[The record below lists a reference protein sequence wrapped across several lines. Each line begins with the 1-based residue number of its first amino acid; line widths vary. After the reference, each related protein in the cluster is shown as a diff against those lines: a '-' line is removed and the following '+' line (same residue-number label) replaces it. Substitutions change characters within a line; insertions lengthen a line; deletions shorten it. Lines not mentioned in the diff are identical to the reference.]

1 MRLLP
6 HHEFRGCFA
15 GPELA
20 AQEIEARYNLWMND
34 YHSIDIDSV
43 RQQFPALQ
51 REVDGRPLSF
61 LDGPGGTQVPQRVID
76 AMTRYMTLGSSNLGG
91 SFLTS
96 READEVTD
104 QARLALKDLLNARN
118 PEEIAF
124 GQNMTSLT
132 FSISRSISRSWQPG
146 DEIILTRLDH
156 DANISPWLMAAEERG
171 VTVRWLDFDP
181 SDCMLKLHT
190 LPDMLSEKTRLVAVS
205 YASNAVGSITDV
217 KEVARMAHA
226 QGALVYVD
234 SVHYAPHGLLDVQDL
249 DCDFLACSTYKFFG
263 PHQGVL
269 YGKYELLDDL
279 RAYKVRPAPSKPA
292 GKWETGTQSFES
304 LAGSRAAV
312 EYLAA
317 LGGSGGTRREQLQQG
332 MAAIKAYEL
341 GLSEHFLRCA
351 ADVPGLRVY
360 GVTDI
365 ENLEGRTPTFAV
377 RLEGFSAEE
386 VATRLGEKGIF
397 VWHGHYYA
405 VAVMERLGLL
415 DEGGLV
421 RIGFVHYNS
430 PDEVGRVAAA
440 LTQIAQS

>member
-1 MRLLP
+1 MNGKHLSLD
-6 HHEFRGCFA
+6 
-15 GPELA
+15 
-20 AQEIEARYNLWMND
+20 IESLR
-34 YHSIDIDSV
+34 
-43 RQQFPALQ
+43 RQFPALQ
-51 REVDGRPLSF
+51 RQVDGRLLSF
-61 LDGPGGTQVPQRVID
+61 LDGPGGTQVPQSVID
-76 AMTRYMTLGSSNLGG
+76 AMTSYMTLGSSNLGG
-91 SFLTS
+91 PFLTS

-104 QARLALKDLLNARN
+104 RARLALKDLLNARR

-132 FSISRSISRSWQPG
+132 FSVSRSISRTWQPG

-190 LPDMLSEKTRLVAVS
+190 LPDLLNEKTRLVAVS

-217 KEVARMAHA
+217 KEVARLAHA

-279 RAYKVRPAPSKPA
+279 TAYKVRPAPSKPA

-304 LAGSRAAV
+304 LAGSMAAV
-312 EYLAA
+312 DYLAS
-317 LGGSGGTRREQLQQG
+317 LGGSDRSRREQIVRG
-332 MAAIKAYEL
+332 MAAIKAYEQ

-351 ADVPGLRVY
+351 AEVPGLHVF

-365 ENLEGRTPTFAV
+365 ENLEHRTPTFAV
-377 RLEGFSAEE
+377 SLDGYTAEQ

-415 DEGGLV
+415 DQGGLV
-421 RIGFVHYNS
+421 RIGFVHYNT
-430 PDEVGRVAAA
+430 PGEVDGVMAA
-440 LTQIAQS
+440 LTQIALS